1 MSKDNKTELAKDPFR
16 DFAFSRR
23 GLFAALAVV
32 AGLGAVP
39 ARSALANELVFRG
52 DHITPGRGAF
62 GKSFTSGDYIHCIT
76 HPDRTTNTNNYG
88 LGYACGWVSWVAADK
103 FTYQGWNSSYLQAL
117 RYSLCLL
124 VQCDYSNELYDHIKA
139 HPYMACGDI
148 NRQNPRR
155 LWKNIN
161 MDDNHGVLFLN
172 NAQLSTFSGD
182 MLNLS
187 AGERQSVNN
196 SDWIDVGYDDYAY
209 TKPEFFLRRAANP
222 AVNTFRAEVD
232 INNVM
237 RDNKDGQAPYE
248 KDLRSVTGN
257 IDIDTEPI
265 YIDNDVTLYGG
276 IFSLA
281 PLVMPDARVDLVQG
295 VYDAS
300 GNPITN
306 YDNERALIFWED
318 YDGINQLFMFKPYL
332 EDGVGTF
339 TFALANLA
347 GPKLVHTLNN
357 RWHADVNQ
365 AWKSG
370 NMEAGTAVI
379 YDIRQSSGRENSWW
393 VCHEP
398 AETTETNHKCYF
410 ITSDADGQRLDTAG
424 ATGNRGAVRV
434 CSYAKPGEWGSQ
446 KNAQWKLIEGR
457 CGGYVRNSK
466 KTARIGDEVECVGF
480 MPDSN
485 ETPTLKP
492 SVWLHNVTNR
502 KELPP
507 QPMYRWYVTREVVDV
522 PDDGDAVIMA
532 HCSVSTWGKQTEAPA
547 HRHIGYPHG
556 GQSIYGLALHVEGSH
571 FGGSICYAARP
582 WDSSTWVTGAD
593 GQEICGSPIAE
604 VKIWLTGELA
614 ENYDLCYRSIPLGG
628 RWTNTVYSCGHADN
642 DGSAAP
648 ACGSHGSAQMCG
660 LNVHLIRKPRGSRLV
675 KEFSFDD
682 TIEVTEKI
690 ASGDDA
696 VWLWSAAMMGITTVP
711 ADEKR
716 FWTDRML
723 GTVVVGEGID
733 QHHNPPTRLQSV
745 VHFMVVDTL
754 GDTQEV
760 HTVYITLNSTYTASE
775 HAKDYSDAHSAIEQV
790 MRDEGQDLS
799 LLDKCLDGWYEGDA
813 DCSDPS
819 IFKGGKFVSKKVN
832 GDLYLWTK
840 VIVCKFRF
848 YKDGLAKE
856 NLIFQ
861 SPRMLVGTHY
871 TFPQEVIDRQLEPTC
886 NLNDHFGTDPSTGFT
901 GWHLNKTLSD
911 QAITEHVATE
921 GIVILYGRNRCTLRT
936 EYAPGSV
943 ALDPSWDMRVL
954 PEESAEAHPGFI
966 PTFTE
971 PKHRGYDAKGK
982 EFELAAIGD
991 SGNGHTA
998 YYWDELAHITIPA
1011 TAYRNIGGGQWRT
1024 YKCEAW
1030 LDADE
1035 ANAAAEASET
1045 GVSGRSR
1052 ARAASAVKMTADTV
1066 RYIRWT
1072 EVVSDGVVGV
1082 RRK

>member
-1 MSKDNKTELAKDPFR
+1 MNKNKTSQSQNGLLNFS
-16 DFAFSRR
+16 FSRR
-23 GLFAALAVV
+23 GLFALFATVAGMGFSGLTPQTAVALAGI
-32 AGLGAVP
+32 GL
-39 ARSALANELVFRG
+39 
-52 DHITPGRGAF
+52 DHPDCPRYF
-62 GKSFTSGDYIHCIT
+62 GNATDNGVLT
-76 HPDRTTNTNNYG
+76 HPDRTQGSNDRLFGYANQWTLWRVHNDDKNR
-88 LGYACGWVSWVAADK
+88 LGYAFAMAVE
-103 FTYQGWNSSYLQAL
+103 
-117 RYSLCLL
+117 
-124 VQCDYSNELYDHIKA
+124 CDYSNELYDHIVFR
-139 HPYMACGDI
+139 PYFYFTSYCESDPWFGYWLGSTDG
-148 NRQNPRR
+148 
-155 LWKNIN
+155 
-161 MDDNHGVLFLN
+161 DDNRGTVYIDGDTPVGSFQGNFINNGSDGHPELSHLN
-172 NAQLSTFSGD
+172 DGGWLWRGWDAGTKYETFIRREGAIRSCNVWAKCEVFNVWHDNVRPSQDIFSVQQAPRKGD
-182 MLNLS
+182 MNLHTE
-187 AGERQSVNN
+187 AIQ
-196 SDWIDVGYDDYAY
+196 I
-209 TKPEFFLRRAANP
+209 
-222 AVNTFRAEVD
+222 
-232 INNVM
+232 
-237 RDNKDGQAPYE
+237 
-248 KDLRSVTGN
+248 GN
-257 IDIDTEPI
+257 DA
-265 YIDNDVTLYGG
+265 TLYGG

-332 EDGVGTF
+332 EDGVGSF

-398 AETTETNHKCYF
+398 AETSETNHKCYF

-466 KTARIGDEVECVGF
+466 KTAKIGDSVTCIGF
-480 MPDSN
+480 MPDSDD
-485 ETPTLKP
+485 TPTLTP
-492 SVWLHNVTNR
+492 SAWLHDVTNR

-507 QPMYRWYVTREVVDV
+507 QPMYRWYVTREMLDV

-556 GQSIYGLALHVEGSH
+556 GQSIYGLALHVEGSQ
-571 FGGSICYAARP
+571 FGGLICYAARACG
-582 WDSSTWVTGAD
+582 SSTWETGRD
-593 GQEICGSPIAE
+593 GAEVCGSPIAE

-614 ENYDLCYRSIPLGG
+614 ENYDLCYRSIPIDGK
-628 RWTNTVYSCGHADN
+628 WTDTVYSCGHADN
-642 DGSAAP
+642 DGTAAP
-648 ACGSHGSAQMCG
+648 ACGSNGSAQMCG
-660 LNVHLIRKPRGSRLV
+660 LNVHLIRKPRGGRVV

-682 TIEVTEKI
+682 TIKVTEDI
-690 ASGDDA
+690 TRGDDA

-723 GTVVVGEGID
+723 GTVVVGTGLPHETGEIPE
-733 QHHNPPTRLQSV
+733 NPPTRLQSV
-745 VHFMVVDTL
+745 VHFMLVDTL

-832 GDLYLWTK
+832 GDLYLWTR
-840 VIVCKFRF
+840 VRMGQAWFL
-848 YKDGLAKE
+848 KDGCSKE
-856 NLIFQ
+856 NVIYR
-861 SPRMLVGTHY
+861 SPRYLAGTNY
-871 TFPQEVIDRQLEPTC
+871 RFPDSLIDKELEPTC
-886 NLNDHFGTDPSTGFT
+886 NLNDRFGTDPSTGFT
-901 GWHLNKTLSD
+901 GWHSDKALSD
-911 QAITEHVATE
+911 EAIDSY
-921 GIVILYGRNRCTLRT
+921 IVGDKIACFYGRNRCTLRT

-943 ALDPSWDMRVL
+943 ALDPSWDMRLL
-954 PEESAEAHPGFI
+954 PEDGAEAHPGFI
-966 PTFTE
+966 PTFDE
-971 PKHRGYDAKGK
+971 PKHKGYDAKGR
-982 EFELAAIGD
+982 EFELTAIGD
-991 SGNGHTA
+991 SGQGHTA
-998 YYWDELAHITIPA
+998 YYWDELARITVPA
-1011 TAYRNIGGGQWRT
+1011 TAYRNLGGGQWRT

-1035 ANAAAEASET
+1035 VAAAETSDS

-1052 ARAASAVKMTADTV
+1052 SRARAANAVKMTADTV

-1072 EVVSDGVVGV
+1072 EVVADGVVGV

>member
-1 MSKDNKTELAKDPFR
+1 MNKNKTSQSQNGLLNFS
-16 DFAFSRR
+16 FSRR
-23 GLFAALAVV
+23 GLFALFATVAGMGFSGLTPQTAVALAGI
-32 AGLGAVP
+32 GL
-39 ARSALANELVFRG
+39 
-52 DHITPGRGAF
+52 DHPDCPRYF
-62 GKSFTSGDYIHCIT
+62 GNATDNGVLT
-76 HPDRTTNTNNYG
+76 HPDRTQGSNDRLFGYANQWTLWRVYNDDKNR
-88 LGYACGWVSWVAADK
+88 LGYAFAMAVE
-103 FTYQGWNSSYLQAL
+103 
-117 RYSLCLL
+117 
-124 VQCDYSNELYDHIKA
+124 CDYSNELYDHIVFR
-139 HPYMACGDI
+139 PYFYFTSYCESDPWFGYWLGSTDG
-148 NRQNPRR
+148 
-155 LWKNIN
+155 
-161 MDDNHGVLFLN
+161 DDNRGTVYIDGDTLVGSFQGNFINNGSDGHPELSHLN
-172 NAQLSTFSGD
+172 DGGWLWRGWDAGTKYETFIRREGAIRSRNVWAKCEVFNVWHDNVRPSQDIFSVQQAPRKGD
-182 MLNLS
+182 MNLHTE
-187 AGERQSVNN
+187 AIQ
-196 SDWIDVGYDDYAY
+196 I
-209 TKPEFFLRRAANP
+209 
-222 AVNTFRAEVD
+222 
-232 INNVM
+232 
-237 RDNKDGQAPYE
+237 
-248 KDLRSVTGN
+248 GN
-257 IDIDTEPI
+257 DA
-265 YIDNDVTLYGG
+265 TLYGG

-281 PLVMPDARVDLVQG
+281 PLVMPDARVDLAQG

-332 EDGVGTF
+332 EDGVGSF

-398 AETTETNHKCYF
+398 AETSETNHKCYF

-466 KTARIGDEVECVGF
+466 KTAKIGDSVTCIGF
-480 MPDSN
+480 MPDSDD
-485 ETPTLKP
+485 TPTLTP
-492 SVWLHNVTNR
+492 SAWLHDVTNR

-507 QPMYRWYVTREVVDV
+507 QPMYRWYVTREMLDV

-556 GQSIYGLALHVEGSH
+556 GQSIYGLALHVEGSQ
-571 FGGSICYAARP
+571 FGGLICYAARACG
-582 WDSSTWVTGAD
+582 SSTWETGRD
-593 GQEICGSPIAE
+593 GAEVCGSPIAE

-614 ENYDLCYRSIPLGG
+614 ENYDLCYRSIPIDGK
-628 RWTNTVYSCGHADN
+628 WTDTVYSCGHADN
-642 DGSAAP
+642 DGTAAP
-648 ACGSHGSAQMCG
+648 ACGSNGSAQMCG
-660 LNVHLIRKPRGSRLV
+660 LNVHLIRKPRGGRVV

-682 TIEVTEKI
+682 TIKVTEDI
-690 ASGDDA
+690 TRGDDA

-711 ADEKR
+711 AVEKR

-723 GTVVVGEGID
+723 GTVVVGTGLPHETGEIPE
-733 QHHNPPTRLQSV
+733 NPPTRLQSV
-745 VHFMVVDTL
+745 VHFMLVDTL

-760 HTVYITLNSTYTASE
+760 HTVYITLDSTYTASE

-832 GDLYLWTK
+832 GDLYLWTR
-840 VIVCKFRF
+840 VRMGQAWFL
-848 YKDGLAKE
+848 KDGCSKE
-856 NLIFQ
+856 NVIYR
-861 SPRMLVGTHY
+861 SPRYLAGTNY
-871 TFPQEVIDRQLEPTC
+871 RFPDSLIDKELEPTC
-886 NLNDHFGTDPSTGFT
+886 NLNDRFGTDPSTGFT
-901 GWHLNKTLSD
+901 GWHSDKALSD
-911 QAITEHVATE
+911 EAIDSY
-921 GIVILYGRNRCTLRT
+921 IVGDKIACFYGRNRCTLRT

-943 ALDPSWDMRVL
+943 ALDPSWDMRLL
-954 PEESAEAHPGFI
+954 PEDGAEAHPGFI
-966 PTFTE
+966 PTFDE
-971 PKHRGYDAKGK
+971 PKHKGYDAKGR
-982 EFELAAIGD
+982 EFELTAIGD
-991 SGNGHTA
+991 SGQGHTA
-998 YYWDELAHITIPA
+998 YYWDELARITVPA
-1011 TAYRNIGGGQWRT
+1011 TAYRNLGGGQWRT

-1035 ANAAAEASET
+1035 VAAAETSDS

-1052 ARAASAVKMTADTV
+1052 SRARAANAVKMTADTV

-1072 EVVSDGVVGV
+1072 EVVADGVVGV